1 MGNSGQLTS
10 SQNGE
15 VFDVQSNFPEKRN
28 SKINNEQEMI
38 FQTESPNN
46 LRIEDDELNLSQ
58 QINGTELAVSKIFYF

>member
-15 VFDVQSNFPEKRN
+15 VSDVQSNFPEKRN

-46 LRIEDDELNLSQ
+46 LRIEDELNLSQ
-58 QINGTELAVSKIFYF
+58 QFNGTELAVSKMFYF